1 MTNRCNANIYLNMSK
16 KYTKFT
22 HTPKHIPRNIAAY
35 NRKNCSC
42 YNYSYQQQSLTINN
56 TTQTTIAITMF
67 NSPTNCCCV
76 CMSVWVFYDFKMF
89 NRFVVKWCFY
99 FFMQYVFFV
108 FIEFCCC
115 CYWCCIRYLFLV
127 HQPNQINRKHSM
139 LLTLFWRLVE
149 LANRQI
155 YRQTVS
161 LKIWRLHR
169 QTKTNSISLL
179 LQLFGFLLLWTL
191 YTKYIQYEIHVHT
204 NVLQAS

>member
-1 MTNRCNANIYLNMSK
+1 MLHLKSVKMTNRCNANIYLNMSK

-42 YNYSYQQQSLTINN
+42 YNYSYQQQFLTINN

-67 NSPTNCCCV
+67 NSPTNCCC
-76 CMSVWVFYDFKMF
+76 CVWVFYDFKMF

-139 LLTLFWRLVE
+139 
-149 LANRQI
+149 
-155 YRQTVS
+155 
-161 LKIWRLHR
+161 
-169 QTKTNSISLL
+169 
-179 LQLFGFLLLWTL
+179 
-191 YTKYIQYEIHVHT
+191 
-204 NVLQAS
+204 